1 VEVENIEAAEP
12 MIRIDR
18 DRCIGCLECVD
29 VCPQVSNTDY
39 PVYEKGDDG
48 RPRVANEE
56 SCIGCL
62 SCEENCRADAIV
74 VEVEEREGRYGPV
87 DVRAEIKCGGMF

>member
-1 VEVENIEAAEP
+1 MESIESAEP

-18 DRCIGCLECVD
+18 ERCIACFECID
-29 VCPQVSNTDY
+29 VCPQVLNTEY
-39 PVYEKGDDG
+39 PVYERGDDG
-48 RPRVANEE
+48 YPRVANEE

-62 SCEENCRADAIV
+62 SCEVNCRADAIV